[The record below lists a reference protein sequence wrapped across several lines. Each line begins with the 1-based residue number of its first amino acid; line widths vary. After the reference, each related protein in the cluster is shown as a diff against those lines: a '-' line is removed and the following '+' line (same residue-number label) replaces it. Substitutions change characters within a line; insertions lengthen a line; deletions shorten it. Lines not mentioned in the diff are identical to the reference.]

1 MNVPI
6 KLMDFFVWLG
16 LSRGFEQHAASLRNG
31 LRMQAQ
37 TRPARARRRH
47 SELWRRRATTPDGKR
62 RDLIGMFIAG
72 YHLTQNRP
80 SKACRRGQYEF
91 VRQGGATLLGRFC
104 VSPN

>member
-37 TRPARARRRH
+37 TRPARVRRRH
-47 SELWRRRATTPDGKR
+47 SELWQRRATTPDGKR
-62 RDLIGMFIAG
+62 RDLIGMFMPDITLG
-72 YHLTQNRP
+72 Y
-80 SKACRRGQYEF
+80 KACTQGIYYRGNCQ
-91 VRQGGATLLGRFC
+91 VA
-104 VSPN
+104 V